1 MAQCMRYIFKI
12 FSTKKKM
19 GGPKASKLLIF
30 STYKFDSG
38 DRAHQGLSP
47 ESKKFKKEY
56 VELKL

>member
-1 MAQCMRYIFKI
+1 MRYIFKI
-12 FSTKKKM
+12 FSTKEKL
-19 GGPKASKLLIF
+19 GGPKAPKLLIF

-56 VELKL
+56 VERKL

>member
-1 MAQCMRYIFKI
+1 MRYIFKI
-12 FSTKKKM
+12 FSIKKKM

-38 DRAHQGLSP
+38 DRAHQWLSP